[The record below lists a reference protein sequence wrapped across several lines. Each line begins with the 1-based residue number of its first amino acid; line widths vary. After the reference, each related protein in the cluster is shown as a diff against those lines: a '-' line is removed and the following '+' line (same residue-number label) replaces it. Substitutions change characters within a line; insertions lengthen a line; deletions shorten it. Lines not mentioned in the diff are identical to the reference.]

1 MCRLNQ
7 PLMENTLRKKKTSES
22 FKKQNLNLPN
32 VGNYLHSIQ
41 IVFTIIYIVLGVI
54 SNKGSIYV
62 GHMQTL
68 QLFFLGGAR
77 HMDVAA
83 PQACGIFPYQGLNP
97 FSPALA
103 SRFFT
108 TEPPGKLQHHFI

>member
-1 MCRLNQ
+1 M
-7 PLMENTLRKKKTSES
+7 
-22 FKKQNLNLPN
+22 PN

-41 IVFTIIYIVLGVI
+41 IVFTIIYIVLGII
-54 SNKGSIYV
+54 SNKDDLKCKGGY
-62 GHMQTL
+62 MQVICKHYS
-68 QLFFLGGAR
+68 FFFGAGG

-83 PQACGIFPYQGLNP
+83 PQACGMFPYQGLNP

-108 TEPPGKLQHHFI
+108 TEPPGKLQHHFIKET